1 METDVNM
8 PRELQEVQAAMAD
21 LRLRSLGR
29 ISRPLD
35 RLIYLSSMRDC
46 NTGVYYHEG
55 LAARFSQEIACE
67 AIARCHFEVFLEMS
81 SIPLS
86 ELVDQMEAYIES
98 THSYPGDFVSVWK
111 GLEPYRVAIPV
122 DTDPLIS
129 EFLFSNFKLALAVL
143 EKRLRPHSAAGPTS
157 SPQPIPAR

>member
-1 METDVNM
+1 MTHL
-8 PRELQEVQAAMAD
+8 RELQEVQAAMAD
-21 LRLRSLGR
+21 LRLRTLGR
-29 ISRPLD
+29 LSRPLD

-55 LAARFSQEIACE
+55 LAGRFSQEVACE

-81 SIPLS
+81 SAPLS
-86 ELVDQMEAYIES
+86 ELVDQMEGYIAS
-98 THSYPGDFVSVWK
+98 THTYPGDFVSVWK

-129 EFLFSNFKLALAVL
+129 EFLFSNFKLALAIL
-143 EKRLRPHSAAGPTS
+143 ENRLHSRLQAAGPTS

>member
-1 METDVNM
+1 MKES
-8 PRELQEVQAAMAD
+8 RELQEVNAAMAD
-21 LRLRSLGR
+21 LRLRTLAR

-55 LAARFSQEIACE
+55 LAMRFSQEVACE

-81 SIPLS
+81 SAPLS
-86 ELVDQMEAYIES
+86 DLVDQMEAYIAS
-98 THSYPGDFVSVWK
+98 THTYPGDFVSVWK

-129 EFLFSNFKLALAVL
+129 EFLFSNFKLALAIL
-143 EKRLRPHSAAGPTS
+143 EKRLRSRSAAGPAA
-157 SPQPIPAR
+157 SPQPIPVR